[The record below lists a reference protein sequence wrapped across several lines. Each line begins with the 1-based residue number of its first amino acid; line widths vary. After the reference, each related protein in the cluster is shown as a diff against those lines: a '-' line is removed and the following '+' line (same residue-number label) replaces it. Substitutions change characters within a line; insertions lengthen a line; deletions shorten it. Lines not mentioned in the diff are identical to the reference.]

1 MSNDELATTTRVV
14 APRDLVYFERR
25 TKLLLAGG
33 LIFITT
39 LMIFLTLQ
47 PSLIFRNNTPT
58 GGDMGAHV
66 YGPAY
71 LRDHLLTSLRLSGWS
86 NDWYSG
92 LPIYRFYMV
101 VPALFIL
108 ALDVF
113 LPYGIALKLV
123 AVAGLLALPL
133 CTWLFARLARLAFPI
148 PELLVVASTIF
159 LFDESF
165 TIYGGNIASTMAGE
179 FSFSIALAFAVLGF
193 GVFWRGIE
201 TGGYRIAATILLA
214 LSALSHGI
222 VLLFAFLG
230 YLLILAMHKEPA
242 KWKHGAPVIGT
253 AVLLSAFWVLPFLLN
268 HAYMTDMKYEPQ
280 PTGFGEGW
288 VEMFFPLHIVFDV
301 LITGF
306 AVIGFLSALWRRSTV
321 AAWLGIYGVILA
333 IGVFVARESLPIIGL
348 LWNPRVLPFLYLVRY
363 MLMMIG
369 IYEAIVAVGR
379 YVSLERAAARVAKSG
394 EEQTL
399 GPSLRG
405 RLSFNVAT
413 AIAVSFVCI
422 SIIGFR
428 FQELP
433 FASVR
438 TLEDGS
444 QRYGLGP
451 ISVPA
456 SNDGFVDGWARWNFT
471 GYEGKNAYGE
481 YRALIETM
489 KQIGE
494 DPRYGCG
501 RALWEN
507 NGETNKYGTTMGLM
521 LLPHWTD
528 GCIGSM
534 EGLFFEASATTP
546 YHFIAAAAMSKQSSN
561 PVRELR
567 YDDNKAALG
576 VRYLQELGVRYYMG
590 FTPEAVREASDQPAL
605 REIARSGPWVIYQ
618 VEASDLVVPL
628 TKQPVVIAG
637 AVEQDVAVGHAGDAK
652 ERWLE
657 VGTSWF
663 QNPNDW
669 VALPAA
675 DGPDE
680 WQRITTRI
688 DLDRRIGE
696 PGESG
701 RRVDIVVPN
710 ETITQ
715 TNLAPVVV
723 SDVVQGRSSVSFSVD
738 TVGVPV
744 LVRTSYFPN
753 WNVSGATGP
762 YRVAPNMM
770 VVVPTSNE
778 VRLSF
783 GWSFLDIFAYVLTI
797 AGIVVLV
804 RWRRRRH
811 LAPLL

>member
-1 MSNDELATTTRVV
+1 MSNDELATSTRVV

-101 VPALFIL
+101 VPALFIV
-108 ALDVF
+108 ALDIL

-193 GVFWRGIE
+193 GVFWRGVE

-242 KWKHGAPVIGT
+242 KWKYGAPVIGT

-280 PTGFGEGW
+280 PSGFGEGW

-306 AVIGFLSALWRRSTV
+306 AVVGFLSALWRRSTV
-321 AAWLGIYGVILA
+321 AAWLGIYGVLLA

-456 SNDGFVDGWARWNFT
+456 GNDGFVDGWARWNFT

-590 FTPEAVREASDQPAL
+590 FTPEAVREASAQPAL

-637 AVEQDVAVGHAGDAK
+637 AAEQDVAVGHAGDAK

-770 VVVPTSNE
+770 VVVPTSND

-811 LAPLL
+811 VAPLL

>member
-1 MSNDELATTTRVV
+1 MSNDELATSTRVV

-101 VPALFIL
+101 VPALFIV
-108 ALDVF
+108 ALDIL

-179 FSFSIALAFAVLGF
+179 FSFSISLAFAVLGF

-242 KWKHGAPVIGT
+242 KWKYGAPVIGT
-253 AVLLSAFWVLPFLLN
+253 AALLAAFWVLPFLLN

-280 PTGFGEGW
+280 PSGFGEGW

-321 AAWLGIYGVILA
+321 AAWLGIYGVLLA

-456 SNDGFVDGWARWNFT
+456 GNDGFVDGWARWNFT

-590 FTPEAVREASDQPAL
+590 FTPEAVREASAQPAL

-628 TKQPVVIAG
+628 AKQPVVIAG
-637 AVEQDVAVGHAGDAK
+637 AAEQDVAVGHAGDAK

-770 VVVPTSNE
+770 VVVPTSND

-783 GWSFLDIFAYVLTI
+783 GWSFFDIFAYVLTI

-811 LAPLL
+811 VAPLL

>member
-1 MSNDELATTTRVV
+1 MSNDELATSTRVV

-101 VPALFIL
+101 VPALFIV
-108 ALDVF
+108 ALDIL

-242 KWKHGAPVIGT
+242 KWKYGAPVIGT
-253 AVLLSAFWVLPFLLN
+253 AALLAAFWVLPFLLN

-280 PTGFGEGW
+280 PSGFGEGW

-321 AAWLGIYGVILA
+321 AAWLGIYGVLLA

-456 SNDGFVDGWARWNFT
+456 GNDGFVDGWARWNFT

-590 FTPEAVREASDQPAL
+590 FTPEAVREASAQPAL

-637 AVEQDVAVGHAGDAK
+637 AAEQDVAVGHAGDAK

-770 VVVPTSNE
+770 VVVPTSND

-811 LAPLL
+811 VAPLL

>member
-1 MSNDELATTTRVV
+1 MSNDELATSTRVV

-101 VPALFIL
+101 VPALFIV
-108 ALDVF
+108 ALDIL

-242 KWKHGAPVIGT
+242 KWKYGAPVIGT

-280 PTGFGEGW
+280 PSGFGEGW

-321 AAWLGIYGVILA
+321 AAWLGIYGVLLA

-456 SNDGFVDGWARWNFT
+456 GNDGFVDGWARWNFT

-590 FTPEAVREASDQPAL
+590 FTPEAVREASAQPAL

-618 VEASDLVVPL
+618 VDASDLVVPL

-637 AVEQDVAVGHAGDAK
+637 AAEQDVAVGHAGDAK

-770 VVVPTSNE
+770 VVVPTSND

-811 LAPLL
+811 VAPLL

>member
-1 MSNDELATTTRVV
+1 MSNDELATSTRVV

-301 LITGF
+301 LVTGF

-333 IGVFVARESLPIIGL
+333 VGVFVARESLPIIGL

-590 FTPEAVREASDQPAL
+590 FTPEAVREASAQPAL
-605 REIARSGPWVIYQ
+605 REIARTGPWVIYQ

-637 AVEQDVAVGHAGDAK
+637 AAEQDVAVGHAGDAK

-753 WNVSGATGP
+753 WSVSGATGP

-770 VVVPTSNE
+770 IVVPTSND

>member
-1 MSNDELATTTRVV
+1 MSNDELATSTRVV

-101 VPALFIL
+101 VPALFIV
-108 ALDVF
+108 ALDIL

-193 GVFWRGIE
+193 GVFWRGVE

-242 KWKHGAPVIGT
+242 KWKYGAPVIGT

-280 PTGFGEGW
+280 PSGFGEGW

-321 AAWLGIYGVILA
+321 AAWLGIYGVLLA

-456 SNDGFVDGWARWNFT
+456 GNDGFVDGWARWNFT

-590 FTPEAVREASDQPAL
+590 FTPEAVREASAQPAL

-637 AVEQDVAVGHAGDAK
+637 AAEQDVAVGHAGDAK

-770 VVVPTSNE
+770 VVVPTSND

-783 GWSFLDIFAYVLTI
+783 GWSFFDIFAYVLTI

-811 LAPLL
+811 VAPLL